1 MGRIIKVGDG
11 FLKTTLTNAITK
23 AQYGDTI
30 LIDNIDLNKETMSSF
45 EIPKGMDIK
54 ITSIDDEKKNLKNF
68 RFEIKGNLSISNI
81 ILDNDNNTGVFDIK
95 NGSLELDNI
104 SFLSFHKV
112 SKKYNIYNIFNS
124 NGNLQIKNSSIFSLY
139 SSSKGI
145 NVIENSTIH
154 GATVSL
160 QSKWHISNC
169 SLYNNYS
176 RAQWTMND
184 NSEINIKNSKI
195 IVYTNLN
202 PDATSYPSIAID
214 NSLLDL
220 DNSYIDYKDPLDSKK
235 NYLLQIANNGRAK
248 IKNSEVTKIV
258 LSQGMLEATSLKTSS
273 IAVTKS
279 STLDVEKLI
288 LNNKFNKKTDFRFHN
303 SKGSIQELHSNV
315 TPTDLYLFNSNIAIN
330 NYNVTNGFNTF
341 LQDKHS
347 SIKSNKEINIIKLF
361 EEKKDIENTKNED
374 VENKNTKEIKPIA
387 KNNISN
393 PMEELNNL
401 VGLSNAKKQAND
413 FIRVHVVNEA
423 KKKKGIKVEDNS
435 LHSIYKGNPGTGK
448 TTVARLI
455 AKILFQKNVIKKDLL
470 VEVTRQDLVAG
481 FVGQT
486 AIKTEKVLKSALGG
500 VLFIDEAYTLYS
512 KSENDYGVEAIETIL
527 KFMEDNRGNIMII
540 FAGYPKEMD
549 ELMSINLGLESRIKN
564 EIIFDDYSIN
574 ELCLIGK
581 KLLHEYEFNENVY
594 DDKLKKVFEKQRIN
608 GNARFV
614 RNFND
619 EIIKN
624 QSNRLFDE
632 DIIESEF
639 NIIRDTDITNI

>member
-11 FLKTTLTNAITK
+11 FLKTTLTNAITN

-30 LIDNIDLNKETMSSF
+30 LIDNIDLNKETMTYF

-54 ITSIDDEKKNLKNF
+54 ITSVDDEMKTLHNF
-68 RFEIKGNLSISNI
+68 NFLINGNLSISNI
-81 ILDNDNNTGVFDIK
+81 NFNNDYNTIVFNIEGGFLK
-95 NGSLELDNI
+95 LDNI
-104 SFLSFHKV
+104 SFANYYNTIKKAPICNENGCLSIQN
-112 SKKYNIYNIFNS
+112 SIIFCP
-124 NGNLQIKNSSIFSLY
+124 FSY
-139 SSSKGI
+139 SKGT
-145 NVIENSTIH
+145 NTIENSTIY
-154 GATVSL
+154 GGTVSTE
-160 QSKWHISNC
+160 SKWYIDNC
-169 SLYNNYS
+169 SVYTNYM
-176 RAQWTMND
+176 RDQWTIKD

-202 PDATSYPSIAID
+202 PDPTYPSVSIN

-235 NYLLQIANNGRAK
+235 NYLLQIFGNGRAK
-248 IKNSEVTKIV
+248 IKNSEVTKIG
-258 LSQGMLEATSLKTSS
+258 LGQGTLEATSLKTSS
-273 IAVTKS
+273 IAVTKN

-288 LNNKFNKKTDFRFHN
+288 LNNKFNEKMYFRFCN

-315 TPTDLYLFNSNIAIN
+315 TPTDLYLLNSNVAIN

-455 AKILFQKNVIKKDLL
+455 AQILFQKSVIKKDLL

-549 ELMSINLGLESRIKN
+549 ELMSINPGLESRIKN

-608 GNARFV
+608 SNARFV

>member
-1 MGRIIKVGDG
+1 MCIR
-11 FLKTTLTNAITK
+11 
-23 AQYGDTI
+23 
-30 LIDNIDLNKETMSSF
+30 
-45 EIPKGMDIK
+45 
-54 ITSIDDEKKNLKNF
+54 
-68 RFEIKGNLSISNI
+68 
-81 ILDNDNNTGVFDIK
+81 
-95 NGSLELDNI
+95 
-104 SFLSFHKV
+104 
-112 SKKYNIYNIFNS
+112 
-124 NGNLQIKNSSIFSLY
+124 
-139 SSSKGI
+139 
-145 NVIENSTIH
+145 
-154 GATVSL
+154 
-160 QSKWHISNC
+160 
-169 SLYNNYS
+169 
-176 RAQWTMND
+176 
-184 NSEINIKNSKI
+184 
-195 IVYTNLN
+195 
-202 PDATSYPSIAID
+202 
-214 NSLLDL
+214 
-220 DNSYIDYKDPLDSKK
+220 DS
-235 NYLLQIANNGRAK
+235 
-248 IKNSEVTKIV
+248 
-258 LSQGMLEATSLKTSS
+258 
-273 IAVTKS
+273 
-279 STLDVEKLI
+279 
-288 LNNKFNKKTDFRFHN
+288 
-303 SKGSIQELHSNV
+303 
-315 TPTDLYLFNSNIAIN
+315 
-330 NYNVTNGFNTF
+330 YNVTNGFNTF

-455 AKILFQKNVIKKDLL
+455 AQILFQKSVIKKDLL

-549 ELMSINLGLESRIKN
+549 ELMSINPGLESRIKN

-608 GNARFV
+608 SNARFV

>member
-1 MGRIIKVGDG
+1 D
-11 FLKTTLTNAITK
+11 
-23 AQYGDTI
+23 
-30 LIDNIDLNKETMSSF
+30 
-45 EIPKGMDIK
+45 
-54 ITSIDDEKKNLKNF
+54 
-68 RFEIKGNLSISNI
+68 
-81 ILDNDNNTGVFDIK
+81 
-95 NGSLELDNI
+95 
-104 SFLSFHKV
+104 
-112 SKKYNIYNIFNS
+112 FN
-124 NGNLQIKNSSIFSLY
+124 
-139 SSSKGI
+139 
-145 NVIENSTIH
+145 V
-154 GATVSL
+154 
-160 QSKWHISNC
+160 
-169 SLYNNYS
+169 
-176 RAQWTMND
+176 
-184 NSEINIKNSKI
+184 
-195 IVYTNLN
+195 
-202 PDATSYPSIAID
+202 
-214 NSLLDL
+214 LLL
-220 DNSYIDYKDPLDSKK
+220 
-235 NYLLQIANNGRAK
+235 
-248 IKNSEVTKIV
+248 
-258 LSQGMLEATSLKTSS
+258 
-273 IAVTKS
+273 
-279 STLDVEKLI
+279 
-288 LNNKFNKKTDFRFHN
+288 
-303 SKGSIQELHSNV
+303 
-315 TPTDLYLFNSNIAIN
+315 
-330 NYNVTNGFNTF
+330 
-341 LQDKHS
+341 DKHS
-347 SIKSNKEINIIKLF
+347 TIKSNKEINTKKLF
-361 EEKKDIENTKNED
+361 KENNHTEKIKNESSENTNIKEANPP
-374 VENKNTKEIKPIA
+374 TKENIA
-387 KNNISN
+387 D
-393 PMEELNNL
+393 PMRELNNL
-401 VGLSNAKKQAND
+401 IGLSNAKKQAND

-455 AKILFQKNVIKKDLL
+455 AQILFQKSVIKKDLL

-549 ELMSINLGLESRIKN
+549 ELMSINPGLESRIKN

-608 GNARFV
+608 SNARFV

-639 NIIRDTDITNI
+639 NIIRDIDITNI

>member
-81 ILDNDNNTGVFDIK
+81 ILDNDNNTDVFDIE

-104 SFLSFHKV
+104 SFLNFHKV
-112 SKKYNIYNIFNS
+112 FKKFNIYNS
-124 NGNLQIKNSSIFSLY
+124 NGNLRIKNSSIFSLH

-154 GATVSL
+154 GAALSF

-176 RAQWTMND
+176 KHQWTIKN

-202 PDATSYPSIAID
+202 HDATSPSISIN

-235 NYLLQIANNGRAK
+235 IYLLQISDNGRAK
-248 IKNSEVTKIV
+248 IKNSEVTKIG
-258 LSQGMLEATSLKTSS
+258 LAQGTLEATSLKTSS

-288 LNNKFNKKTDFRFHN
+288 LNNKFNEKMYFRIDD

-315 TPTDLYLFNSNIAIN
+315 TPTDLDLLNSNIAIN
-330 NYNVTNGFNTF
+330 NYNVTNGFNIF

-423 KKKKGIKVEDNS
+423 KKKKGIKVKDNS

-455 AKILFQKNVIKKDLL
+455 AQILFQKNVIKKDLL

-512 KSENDYGVEAIETIL
+512 KSENDYGIEAIETIL

-549 ELMSINLGLESRIKN
+549 ELMSINPGLESRIKN

>member
-11 FLKTTLTNAITK
+11 FLKTTLTKAITN

-30 LIDNIDLNKETMSSF
+30 LIDNINLNKETMTFF

-54 ITSIDDEKKNLKNF
+54 ITSIDDEKKTLNNLSFLIN
-68 RFEIKGNLSISNI
+68 GNLSISNVN
-81 ILDNDNNTGVFDIK
+81 LNNENNTVVFNIE
-95 NGSLELDNI
+95 NGSLKLDNI
-104 SFLSFHKV
+104 SFANFH
-112 SKKYNIYNIFNS
+112 NIFKKVPIINENGCLFIQNS
-124 NGNLQIKNSSIFSLY
+124 IIFCPFSY
-139 SSSKGI
+139 SKGT
-145 NVIENSTIH
+145 NTIENSTIY
-154 GATVSL
+154 GGTVSTE
-160 QSKWHISNC
+160 SKWYIDNC
-169 SLYNNYS
+169 SVYTNYM
-176 RAQWTMND
+176 RDQWTMRD
-184 NSEINIKNSKI
+184 NSEIDIRNSKFI
-195 IVYTNLN
+195 AHFFE
-202 PDATSYPSIAID
+202 PDEVFPSISIN
-214 NSLLDL
+214 NSLLYL
-220 DNSYIDYKDPLDSKK
+220 ENSYIDYSNPSDAKK
-235 NYLLQIANNGRAK
+235 ERSLIQASNGGRIK
-248 IKNSEVTKIV
+248 INNSEVSKIG
-258 LSQGMLEATSLKTSS
+258 SYANGFIEANFLKASG
-273 IAVTKS
+273 IAITDN
-279 STLDVEKLI
+279 STLNVEKLT
-288 LNNKFNKKTDFRFHN
+288 LDNKFNKEQYFRFID
-303 SKGSIQELHSNV
+303 SKGSIQDLNSNLS
-315 TPTDLYLFNSNIAIN
+315 PTDLYLFNSNVTIYDYDIPGDF
-330 NYNVTNGFNTF
+330 NV
-341 LQDKHS
+341 LLVDKHS
-347 SIKSNKEINIIKLF
+347 TIKSNKEINTKKLF
-361 EEKKDIENTKNED
+361 KENNHTEKIKNESSENTNIKEANPP
-374 VENKNTKEIKPIA
+374 TKENIA
-387 KNNISN
+387 D
-393 PMEELNNL
+393 PMRELNNL
-401 VGLSNAKKQAND
+401 IGLSNAKKQAND

-455 AKILFQKNVIKKDLL
+455 AQILFQKSVIKKDLL

-549 ELMSINLGLESRIKN
+549 ELMSINPGLESRIKN

-608 GNARFV
+608 SNARFV

-639 NIIRDTDITNI
+639 NIIRDIDITNI

>member
-11 FLKTTLTNAITK
+11 FLKTTLTNAITN

-30 LIDNIDLNKETMSSF
+30 LIDNIDLNKETMTYF

-54 ITSIDDEKKNLKNF
+54 ITSVDDEMKTLHNF
-68 RFEIKGNLSISNI
+68 NFLINGNLSISNI
-81 ILDNDNNTGVFDIK
+81 NFNNDYNTIVFNIEGGFLK
-95 NGSLELDNI
+95 LDNI
-104 SFLSFHKV
+104 SFANYYNTIKKAPICNENGCLSIQN
-112 SKKYNIYNIFNS
+112 SIIFCP
-124 NGNLQIKNSSIFSLY
+124 FSY
-139 SSSKGI
+139 SKGT
-145 NVIENSTIH
+145 NTIENSTIY
-154 GATVSL
+154 GGTVSTE
-160 QSKWHISNC
+160 SKWYIDNC
-169 SLYNNYS
+169 SVYTNYM
-176 RAQWTMND
+176 RDQWTIKD

-202 PDATSYPSIAID
+202 PDPTYPSISIN

-235 NYLLQIANNGRAK
+235 NYLLQIFGNGRAK
-248 IKNSEVTKIV
+248 IKNSEVTKIG
-258 LSQGMLEATSLKTSS
+258 LGQGTLEATSLKTSS
-273 IAVTKS
+273 IAVTNN

-288 LNNKFNKKTDFRFHN
+288 LNNKFNEKMYFRFYN

-315 TPTDLYLFNSNIAIN
+315 TPTDLYLLNSNVAIN

-387 KNNISN
+387 KNNTSN

-455 AKILFQKNVIKKDLL
+455 AQILFQKSVIKKDLL

-549 ELMSINLGLESRIKN
+549 ELMSINPGLESRIKN

-608 GNARFV
+608 SNARFV

>member
-54 ITSIDDEKKNLKNF
+54 ITSIDDEKKTLKNF

-81 ILDNDNNTGVFDIK
+81 ILDNDNNTDVFDIE

-104 SFLSFHKV
+104 SFLNFHKV
-112 SKKYNIYNIFNS
+112 FKKFNIYNS
-124 NGNLQIKNSSIFSLY
+124 NGNLRIKNSSIFSLR

-154 GATVSL
+154 GAAVSL

-176 RAQWTMND
+176 RDQWTMKD

-202 PDATSYPSIAID
+202 PDATYPSISIN

-235 NYLLQIANNGRAK
+235 NYLLQIFDNGRAK
-248 IKNSEVTKIV
+248 IKNSEVTKIGLV
-258 LSQGMLEATSLKTSS
+258 QGTLEATSLKTSS

-288 LNNKFNKKTDFRFHN
+288 LNNKFNEKTDFRFHN
-303 SKGSIQELHSNV
+303 SKGSIQELHSNI

-330 NYNVTNGFNTF
+330 NYNVTNSFNTF

-455 AKILFQKNVIKKDLL
+455 AQILFQKNVIKKDLL

-549 ELMSINLGLESRIKN
+549 ELMSINPGLESRIKN

-608 GNARFV
+608 SNARFV

-632 DIIESEF
+632 NIIESEF

>member
-54 ITSIDDEKKNLKNF
+54 ITSIDDEKKTLKNF

-81 ILDNDNNTGVFDIK
+81 ILDNDNNTTVFGIE

-104 SFLSFHKV
+104 SFLNFHKV
-112 SKKYNIYNIFNS
+112 FKKVNIYNS
-124 NGNLQIKNSSIFSLY
+124 NGNLRIKNSSIFSIN
-139 SSSKGI
+139 SFSKGI

-154 GATVSL
+154 SAALSF

-176 RAQWTMND
+176 RDQWTMND

-195 IVYTNLN
+195 IAYNNLN
-202 PDATSYPSIAID
+202 PDAYPSIAIN

-235 NYLLQIANNGRAK
+235 NHLLQITNNGRAK
-248 IKNSEVTKIV
+248 IKNSEVTKIG
-258 LSQGMLEATSLKTSS
+258 LDQGTLEATSLKTSS
-273 IAVTKS
+273 IAVTES

-288 LNNKFNKKTDFRFHN
+288 LNNKFNEKMQFRFRN

-341 LQDKHS
+341 LEDKHS

-549 ELMSINLGLESRIKN
+549 ELMSINPGLESRIKN